1 MYIDTVKERRIFVL
15 WGNSEIDNVIK
26 MWWYKT
32 LIVKYDVVQ
41 IFGKNLQSFLRN
53 GSLRWLLE
61 EDSWPEIEKSINGGS
76 LSLRLK

>member
-32 LIVKYDVVQ
+32 LTVKYDVVQ
-41 IFGKNLQSFLRN
+41 IFGKNLQSFL
-53 GSLRWLLE
+53 
-61 EDSWPEIEKSINGGS
+61 
-76 LSLRLK
+76 